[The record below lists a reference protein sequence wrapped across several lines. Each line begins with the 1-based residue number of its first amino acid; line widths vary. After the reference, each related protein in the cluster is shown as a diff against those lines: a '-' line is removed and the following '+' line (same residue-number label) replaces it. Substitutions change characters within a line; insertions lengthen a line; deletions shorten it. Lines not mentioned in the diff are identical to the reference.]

1 MENIGIYK
9 ITSPSGKIYIGQSVD
24 IDKRFKSYL
33 RYSCKSQTKLFASL
47 KKYGSKNHK
56 YEILLICK
64 KEELSVRE
72 KYYVDLFQS
81 FNSKNGLNIRDG
93 GGNSAKLSDEQKKK
107 ISNSLKGKKHSP
119 ERIEKNRLGQ
129 LKKKSSVE
137 KRLREEMFPK
147 IKKPRLG
154 MKHTEET
161 KNKIREKTMG
171 VNNPNYGI
179 KKSIESKNKTS
190 ESLKRY
196 WENKNKLCQK

>member
-1 MENIGIYK
+1 M
-9 ITSPSGKIYIGQSVD
+9 V
-24 IDKRFKSYL
+24 
-33 RYSCKSQTKLFASL
+33 
-47 KKYGSKNHK
+47 
-56 YEILLICK
+56 
-64 KEELSVRE
+64 
-72 KYYVDLFQS
+72 
-81 FNSKNGLNIRDG
+81 
-93 GGNSAKLSDEQKKK
+93 
-107 ISNSLKGKKHSP
+107 
-119 ERIEKNRLGQ
+119 RIEKNRLGQ